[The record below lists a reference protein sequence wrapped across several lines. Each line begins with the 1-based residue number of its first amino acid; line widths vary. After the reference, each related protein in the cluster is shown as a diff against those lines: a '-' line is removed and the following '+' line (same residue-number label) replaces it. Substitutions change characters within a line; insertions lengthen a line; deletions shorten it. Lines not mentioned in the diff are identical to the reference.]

1 VTHEQLVCAALGLGR
16 ARARLLAGLVQ
27 LCARARR
34 PLLGTMLYLAHRS
47 RHVQLQLGL
56 QRTLCLGHS
65 LLGACF
71 DCVERAQGGGTRR
84 LGRAYLRAKLLP
96 LGLIR
101 GCDLLLPLQ
110 ALLQPLVVAPEL
122 RKFLREL
129 CEFASRGSQ
138 LCSGLAQLA
147 LRSRRRLRRGLN
159 RRVCPSKLGSHDVCG
174 HVRT

>member
-16 ARARLLAGLVQ
+16 ARARLLACLVQ

-34 PLLGTMLYLAHRS
+34 PLLRTMLCLAHRS

-56 QRTLCLGHS
+56 QRTLRLCHGLF
-65 LLGACF
+65 GACF
-71 DCVERAQGGGTRR
+71 DRVERAQSGGTRR
-84 LGRAYLRAKLLP
+84 LGRAHLRAKLLP
-96 LGLIR
+96 LRLIR
-101 GCDLLLPLQ
+101 GGNLLLPLQ

-122 RKFLREL
+122 SKSLGELR
-129 CEFASRGSQ
+129 EFASRGSQ

-147 LRSRRRLRRGLN
+147 LRGRRRLRRGLN
-159 RRVCPSKLGSHDVCG
+159 RRVCPSKLSGHDVCG